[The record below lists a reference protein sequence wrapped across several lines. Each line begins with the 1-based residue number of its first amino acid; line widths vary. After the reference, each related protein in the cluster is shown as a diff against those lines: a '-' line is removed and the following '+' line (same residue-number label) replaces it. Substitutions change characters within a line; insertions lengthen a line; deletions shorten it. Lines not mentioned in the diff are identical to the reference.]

1 MAEYLSIIRKSDFVD
16 LFKYGHLYVSNAIP
30 FDGCF
35 SSHADDKDLFDAL
48 TKYQNNYEYSFTYM
62 LIHFESNDESE
73 RGPVQVFIKDVCGV
87 YTFDED
93 AQKEMSLTFDPRINI
108 QVSPWTKLFEGLKQK
123 MFFNQCIQGVR
134 NLWQLFKLSQE
145 DLATCENIIKK
156 EVVDQF
162 VNTLFDNK
170 QPEGKHSLWLYLLRY
185 ERHAIYPMDK
195 RGYACDMVHSVYN
208 CLFKTTVS
216 EEHVEKSKIY
226 ESLVPEDKSKA
237 SFTSIVQLIRGNP
250 INEKTKEMTGVDYP
264 CVAMLF
270 LYLKDLY
277 REGITEYPK
286 EKDVNDWKGLVGK
299 SFPLAIYLLGLTL
312 GHEKTLDAFY
322 DNIGLKIFKNHD
334 LKESVKIGETTLDS
348 VSSCSGYLMYKGS
361 QGGRISKNTEIIHV
375 QSEDDK
381 VEKGQ
386 KGFYV
391 VTKQQSKGKC
401 IKRYI
406 EENNINPQDIVFPPK
421 KRK

>member
-16 LFKYGHLYVSNAIP
+16 LFKYGHLYVFNAIP

-35 SSHADDKDLFDAL
+35 SSHAEDKDLFDAL

-62 LIHFESNDESE
+62 LIHFESKDENE
-73 RGPVQVFIKDVCGV
+73 REPIQVFIEDVCGV

-93 AQKEMSLTFDPRINI
+93 AKKEMSLTFDPRINI

-123 MFFNQCIQGVR
+123 MFFNQSIQGVR
-134 NLWQLFKLSQE
+134 NLWQLFKLTQE
-145 DLATCENIIKK
+145 DLATCENKITK

-208 CLFKTTVS
+208 CLNGTTVPD
-216 EEHVEKSKIY
+216 EIVKKSNIY
-226 ESLVPEDKSKA
+226 NALKAVDNSKA
-237 SFTSIVQLIRGNP
+237 SFTHIAPLIDENP
-250 INEKTKEMTGVDYP
+250 ISEKTRDLTGVDYP
-264 CVAMLF
+264 RVAILF

-277 REGITEYPK
+277 GEGITKFPDKK
-286 EKDVNDWKGLVGK
+286 EVEAWRKFVGE

-322 DNIGLKIFKNHD
+322 DNIGLTIFKKSDSSSDDIQNIETMHKHED
-334 LKESVKIGETTLDS
+334 PSPGEIL
-348 VSSCSGYLMYKGS
+348 LMYKGDRLDRNATITLVHS
-361 QGGRISKNTEIIHV
+361 EKEQREKEEMSFSVIAKNQMRNACVKNYI
-375 QSEDDK
+375 K
-381 VEKGQ
+381 VNNLNLEN
-386 KGFYV
+386 
-391 VTKQQSKGKC
+391 
-401 IKRYI
+401 IK
-406 EENNINPQDIVFPPK
+406 NIK
-421 KRK
+421 K

>member
-30 FDGCF
+30 FDGCI
-35 SSHADDKDLFDAL
+35 SSHAEDKDLFDAL

-62 LIHFESNDESE
+62 LIHFESKDEDE
-73 RGPVQVFIKDVCGV
+73 REPMQVFIKNVCGV

-108 QVSPWTKLFEGLKQK
+108 QVSPWAKLFEGLKQK

-134 NLWQLFKLSQE
+134 NLWQLFNLSQE
-145 DLATCENIIKK
+145 DLATCENIITK

-170 QPEGKHSLWLYLLRY
+170 QPEGDHSLWLYLLRY

-208 CLFKTTVS
+208 CLNETTVP
-216 EEHVEKSKIY
+216 EDIVEKSNIY
-226 ESLVPEDKSKA
+226 KSLIAVDNSKA
-237 SFTSIVQLIRGNP
+237 SFTHIAPLIDENP
-250 INEKTKEMTGVDYP
+250 ISEKTKDLTGVDYP
-264 CVAMLF
+264 RVAILF

-277 REGITEYPK
+277 GEGITKFPDKK
-286 EKDVNDWKGLVGK
+286 EVKAWRKFVGE

-312 GHEKTLDAFY
+312 GHEKTLDVFY
-322 DNIGLKIFKNHD
+322 DNIELKIFKKPDGSLGDTQN
-334 LKESVKIGETTLDS
+334 IETMHTHEDSYLDE
-348 VSSCSGYLMYKGS
+348 VLLMY
-361 QGGRISKNTEIIHV
+361 QGKRLNNNAIITHVFSEEEQREKAEMGFCVIEQKKMGNVCVKDYIKNNNLNMEN
-375 QSEDDK
+375 
-381 VEKGQ
+381 
-386 KGFYV
+386 
-391 VTKQQSKGKC
+391 
-401 IKRYI
+401 IK
-406 EENNINPQDIVFPPK
+406 NIK
-421 KRK
+421 K